1 MSETDWLSPLMC
13 INIGV
18 LFGIIQAIRVWCDI
32 MVGAADINNN
42 GGNLK
47 YTVTGFKDMA
57 V

>member
-1 MSETDWLSPLMC
+1 MEADWLSPLMC

-18 LFGIIQAIRVWCDI
+18 LFGIIQVVRVWCDI
-32 MVGAADINNN
+32 IVGAADIINN

>member
-1 MSETDWLSPLMC
+1 MLETDWSSPLMC

-32 MVGAADINNN
+32 MVGAADIIKN
-42 GGNLK
+42 GSNLK